1 MEMDPDSKPKLRLLL
16 TLARPPCVGLRGT
29 GRDEPPP
36 KMVVVRMRSVYRET
50 GPEREAPTPGIQAP
64 AYPPAPISPSGA
76 FPAGRVLAGPRV
88 PGQQLHPEPE
98 RNPQPGFLRLD
109 ELSQ

>member
-1 MEMDPDSKPKLRLLL
+1 MEMDPHSNPELGLRLAL
-16 TLARPPCVGLRGT
+16 TRPACVGLRGT

-50 GPEREAPTPGIQAP
+50 GPEREAPTPGIQASASP
-64 AYPPAPISPSGA
+64 TAPISPSRA